1 MLDLE
6 TWEKNGL
13 FAQVP
18 PRLDLADLY
27 FYHTIEIPG
36 LGLMAGPWDLRE
48 GLEPYLGKFDYAGRT
63 VLEIGPASGFV
74 TAALEER
81 GATIVAVDL
90 PLTEEADKFP
100 LSRDLPREPGFY
112 ASRLRGTRSSFWL
125 VHRVLDLKALLIESN
140 VDKLDPAVAGF
151 DAAIICN
158 VMQHR
163 RDPISMLL
171 NVSDRARTLVVTEA
185 DWFDGANDAKPVM
198 ELVTPAIRGGRVR
211 SWFIVSPQLVEDV
224 LTLKGFSIVSR
235 EIHYQPYTTDLSQPR
250 KPIRHYTITATKI
263 ASQ

>member
-1 MLDLE
+1 MLDFE
-6 TWEKNGL
+6 AWEKDGL
-13 FAQVP
+13 FA
-18 PRLDLADLY
+18 RLPTRLEADPY
-27 FYHTIEIPG
+27 FYHTLEVPG
-36 LGLMAGPWDLRE
+36 LGLMVGPWDLRD
-48 GLEPYLGKFDYAGRT
+48 GIEPYLGKFNYTGRT

-81 GATIVAVDL
+81 GAIVVAVDL

-100 LSRDLPREPGFY
+100 LYRDLPREPAFHSG
-112 ASRLRGTRSSFWL
+112 RLTGTRCSFWL
-125 VHRVLDLKALLIESN
+125 VHRALGLKALLIESN
-140 VDKLDPAVAGF
+140 VDKLDPRVAGF
-151 DAAIICN
+151 DAAMISN

-211 SWFIVSPQLVEDV
+211 SWFVVSPQLVEDV

-235 EIHYQPYTTDLSQPR
+235 EIHYQPYTTDLSQSP
-250 KPIRHYTITATKI
+250 KLVRHYTITATKI
-263 ASQ
+263 AN